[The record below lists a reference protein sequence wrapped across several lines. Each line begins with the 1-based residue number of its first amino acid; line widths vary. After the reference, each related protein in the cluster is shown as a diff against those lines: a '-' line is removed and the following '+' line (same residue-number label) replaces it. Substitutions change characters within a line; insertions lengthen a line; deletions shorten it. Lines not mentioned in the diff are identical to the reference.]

1 LIVDSDDEVE
11 GREGGRKKQKRENER
26 ARERGKEKV
35 ERGFCA
41 RGRAGTIDGGGGVMG
56 VMA

>member
-26 ARERGKEKV
+26 ARERGKEKGGK
-35 ERGFCA
+35 RFLCQG
-41 RGRAGTIDGGGGVMG
+41 AGGHD
-56 VMA
+56 